1 MISTLDLARLCG
13 VSQGTVDR
21 ALHGRPDIGKE
32 TRARILATV
41 RKHGYQPHPAARE
54 LLTGDRRLV
63 GAILPA
69 ANSVFF
75 LDLMK
80 AIRAEIVSAGFSLF
94 LVQADGRREFLAALR
109 DFAARRSRAV
119 LLIPPDDVT
128 PIPREVLSCGA
139 DLVALANPCATRT
152 VPFFGPD
159 EIQTGRD
166 AVAYLAGKGHT
177 RILHV
182 TYARKAYA
190 IEARARGYCE
200 AMQARGGEPVVLRPL
215 EPGSLRRALDR
226 HCPTALFCHND
237 WMALSVMRLLEASR
251 IQVPGDISVL
261 GVDNSPTFVELC
273 PGITTLAYPTAE
285 IACAIRNLLATRRRK
300 FSIPSC
306 AVVER
311 STVAKST
318 GG

>member
-32 TRARILATV
+32 TRARILAAV
-41 RKHGYQPHPAARE
+41 RQHGYQPHPAARE

-63 GAILPA
+63 GAIIPA
-69 ANSVFF
+69 VNSVFF
-75 LDLMK
+75 MDLMN
-80 AIRAEIVSAGFSLF
+80 AIRAEIVPAGFSLF
-94 LVQADGRREFLAALR
+94 LVQANGRGEFLAALR

-119 LLIPPDDVT
+119 LLIPPDDDT
-128 PIPREVLSCGA
+128 PIPDEVLSCGA
-139 DLVALANPCATRT
+139 DLVALASPCATRT

-166 AVAYLAGKGHT
+166 AVAYLAGRGHT

-200 AMQARGGEPVVLRPL
+200 AMQAHGCAPVVLRPL
-215 EPGSLRRALDR
+215 EPGSLRRALAR

-237 WMALSVMRLLEASR
+237 WMALSVMRLLESSR
-251 IQVPGDISVL
+251 FKVPGDISVL
-261 GVDNSPTFVELC
+261 GVDNSSTFVELC

-285 IACAIRNLLATRRRK
+285 IAVAVRNLLATRRGT
-300 FSIPSC
+300 FPIPSC

-311 STVAKST
+311 STVAKPISV
-318 GG
+318 